1 MHFFFPTLNPKQF
14 VGRDSPPPFLKTH
27 GKREKNEFRE
37 RERERERES
46 SKEDA
51 FDSKKRRLDFERR
64 RRRDPPPPPITH
76 ALCRT
81 HIHTH
86 THIPKEERIT
96 HHKSFRRLCEE
107 KIECISI
114 SRESK

>member
-1 MHFFFPTLNPKQF
+1 MN
-14 VGRDSPPPFLKTH
+14 S
-27 GKREKNEFRE
+27 E
-37 RERERERES
+37 REREREA

-107 KIECISI
+107 KIECIESQKERI
-114 SRESK
+114 WSRDLTTLEYVFLLGFDDDFDEQ